1 MGRRGMAVGARSGDP
16 SGGLPLEVCG
26 WRIVRRLAPEP
37 GRRRLLACLG
47 APPAEDS
54 WRVAGAAG
62 LGGLVLGP
70 SGRRVEPGEL
80 VELVLDDAGPEEL
93 PLAAELALL
102 ERLERSRGPLVAA
115 AETLDTSADAAGR
128 TVVVRPRSEPLADAV
143 LAGEEGLVP
152 GQLVTLL
159 APLAELLARLHREG
173 WTHGSVTLGSLA
185 VEDGGRPVLGCWHA
199 AGEPEPSRAAQARAA
214 DWRGLARAARAL
226 GGESLEGA
234 GRIGA
239 LLERCERG
247 QGDAELGEAL
257 VEELFEWAPSEP
269 LPDGGTG
276 LPSSSGTP
284 MGGFETVGFDGPS
297 AGASIFAA
305 LGDASDVGDEEPLHR
320 VAEEDGETLQRTTDA
335 VRRRVLGAVVAAR
348 EKAPARQRRES
359 RARGWPPARQTA
371 LAAVGVLALGAAAVL
386 GLGAAAR
393 GGPPAVAAESTSTP
407 AQAGS
412 ASAEVSSAP
421 AEGGEAGAA
430 VTAAASSDDPLAA
443 LPGLLACRERALAD
457 ADARALVGCYASGAP
472 GLERDLARLAVGG
485 GVTGDPPGA
494 SWRLVDRLGGVAVL
508 ERSDGLLATLSQGAD
523 GWRLRDLREPG
534 R

>member
-102 ERLERSRGPLVAA
+102 ERLERSGGPLAAA
-115 AETLDTSADAAGR
+115 AETLDTSADASGR

-159 APLAELLARLHREG
+159 APLAELLVRLHGAG
-173 WTHGSVTLGSLA
+173 WAHGSVTLGSLA
-185 VEDGGRPVLGCWHA
+185 VEDGGRPVLGGWHA

-226 GGESLEGA
+226 GGASLEGA
-234 GRIGA
+234 GRVSG
-239 LLERCERG
+239 LLDRCERG

-257 VEELFEWAPSEP
+257 VDALFEWAPAEP
-269 LPDGGTG
+269 LPDGGTAASRPPG
-276 LPSSSGTP
+276 PLT
-284 MGGFETVGFDGPS
+284 GGFETAGFDVPS

-305 LGDASDVGDEEPLHR
+305 LADASDLGDEEPLHR
-320 VAEEDGETLQRTTDA
+320 AAEEAGEMPQRTTDT
-335 VRRRVLGAVVAAR
+335 VRRRVLSAFADAR
-348 EKAPARQRRES
+348 EKASARQSGES

-393 GGPPAVAAESTSTP
+393 GGPPAVAAESTSTS
-407 AQAGS
+407 AEAGS

-421 AEGGEAGAA
+421 AEAGGVGAA
-430 VTAAASSDDPLAA
+430 ATAAPSPDDPLAA
-443 LPGLLACRERALAD
+443 LTGLLACRERALAES
-457 ADARALVGCYASGAP
+457 DARALAGCYASGAP

-485 GVTGDPPGA
+485 GVAGDPPGS

-508 ERSDGLLATLSQGAD
+508 ERSDGLLVTLSQGED